1 MILFITPVFPVLCI
15 SYIFY
20 IYIYSEIVAC
30 KFDRMI
36 WGHIMSHIYENPV
49 EREGV

>member
-1 MILFITPVFPVLCI
+1 MVTEKG
-15 SYIFY
+15 S
-20 IYIYSEIVAC
+20 S